1 MNLQDN
7 KYNQFF
13 LIREMLETGEIVKR
27 LDLKKILS
35 YEKEVKNDRIFFTGE
50 GSSRIFPAKKL
61 CMKPGKKVIK
71 KI

>member
-27 LDLKKILS
+27 LDLKKYYLM
-35 YEKEVKNDRIFFTGE
+35 R
-50 GSSRIFPAKKL
+50 KK
-61 CMKPGKKVIK
+61 
-71 KI
+71 